1 MSLSDMKANENG
13 LSGVTIL
20 AGAKPT
26 LSYEASPLARSL
38 MRSKPALSLCLFSHT
53 HLFLSLTAKAGANRE
68 RRSLSVGFA
77 PASIVTPD
85 GAGVVE
91 AFQSCMPR
99 LHIGKPTQPDKLI
112 RMVAIAKLTDN
123 VCAISLLL
131 FDEMLIKQGD
141 EIVAQTRLVD
151 ILTQFYD
158 WAPPLFGL
166 LWRLSRACADT
177 HLRLCTCI

>member
-1 MSLSDMKANENG
+1 MIVIVIVHQHQVIFVVIGVAIVGLLVLHGWRDVVHINDRVVGRSAMLS
-13 LSGVTIL
+13 
-20 AGAKPT
+20 
-26 LSYEASPLARSL
+26 
-38 MRSKPALSLCLFSHT
+38 
-53 HLFLSLTAKAGANRE
+53 
-68 RRSLSVGFA
+68 
-77 PASIVTPD
+77 PD

-99 LHIGKPTQPDKLI
+99 LHIGKPTQPDKVI

-123 VCAISLLL
+123 LCAISLLL

-158 WAPPLFGL
+158 GTTPLYGL
-166 LWRLSRACADT
+166 LWRLSRACAGS
-177 HLRLCTCI
+177 HLRLGTCI